1 MLNIFYILA
10 PRQEFQIIP
19 GRTRTCLTF
28 QFLDLTYILPW
39 ISNEN
44 ELTYNEKKKTKNDK
58 LILAWSTII

>member
-1 MLNIFYILA
+1 MLNGFFYILA

-19 GRTRTCLTF
+19 GRTRTCLAF

-44 ELTYNEKKKTKNDK
+44 ELTYNEKKTKNDK